1 MKWSIFFSVSVAS
14 PDIKCKEN
22 NTTTDGT
29 SSARI
34 SPENGGEK
42 LTLEKSAIEEEI
54 SSKQNVTKSSTGTES
69 GLKPTNLVEDTTI
82 TQDSTVF
89 KHSVE
94 NMTNKSAK
102 VEGYEKED
110 ENLTEI
116 GKSDIS
122 SKASVVQNLHRSNN
136 CSAMEIENKTDNK
149 QYGKG
154 HNIGHERDGNNLGI
168 GEEKGTKQFI
178 TEAKDSEKK
187 VK

>member
-1 MKWSIFFSVSVAS
+1 MISFFSVSVAS
-14 PDIKCKEN
+14 PDIKGKEN

-34 SPENGGEK
+34 SPENVGEK

-122 SKASVVQNLHRSNN
+122 SKASVAQNLHRSNN
-136 CSAMEIENKTDNK
+136 CSAMEIENKMDNK

-154 HNIGHERDGNNLGI
+154 HNIGHECDGNNLGI

-178 TEAKDSEKK
+178 TEAKDSEKNLK
-187 VK
+187 